1 MALVLRSATPLAA
14 AKRRTL
20 HAGRPAIRVQ
30 PRMVMT
36 TAAAE
41 PTSALVNE
49 NVQKAQAA
57 AVEAWTWVK
66 TKWDATENSEKPAV
80 VAILAGVTVAQIA
93 IGATIDVVDRIPVF
107 STLLQLVGLGVTGY
121 YIFRLS
127 ADPAERDTIKSSF
140 MDFLDKV
147 TGDAK

>member
-1 MALVLRSATPLAA
+1 MALILRSATPVVA
-14 AKRRTL
+14 AKRTL
-20 HAGRPAIRVQ
+20 CSGRPAICVQ
-30 PRMVMT
+30 TRKVMT
-36 TAAAE
+36 HAAAE
-41 PTSALVNE
+41 PTSTLVNE
-49 NVQKAQAA
+49 NVQKIQAA

-66 TKWDATENSEKPAV
+66 TKWEATENSEKPAV
-80 VAILAGVTVAQIA
+80 IAILAGVTVAQIA

-127 ADPAERDTIKSSF
+127 TDPAERDTVKSSI